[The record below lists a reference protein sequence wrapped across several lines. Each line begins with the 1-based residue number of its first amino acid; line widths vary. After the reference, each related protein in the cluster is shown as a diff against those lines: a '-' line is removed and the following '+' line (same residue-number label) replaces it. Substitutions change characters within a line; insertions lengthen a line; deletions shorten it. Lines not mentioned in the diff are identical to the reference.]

1 MNWNAFAD
9 TLSQH
14 LAKPLKILK
23 AESVA
28 GGDINQAYRLQTN
41 LGDIF
46 VKLNQAHFV
55 PMMQAEAR
63 SLEWI
68 LQTQTISCPKPLAV
82 GELEEYS
89 WLAMEYVPITS
100 RGSDAKK
107 GQALTRLH
115 QHIRQEHAPFG
126 WFEDNF
132 IGKTLQKN
140 AWHSNWP
147 SFYGS
152 QRLRPQ
158 IELAVLHGAPKRWL
172 ELGESLIE
180 RLPHFFAT
188 YEPQASLLHGD
199 LWGGNS
205 GFLTDGTPIIFD
217 PASYFGDRETDL
229 AMTELFG
236 GYSQD
241 FYAAYNEI
249 LPIHEDYQ
257 LRKPLYNLYHLLNH
271 FNLFGG
277 GYAHQAD
284 NIMHRLI
291 RQVC

>member
-1 MNWNAFAD
+1 MNWNTFAE
-9 TLSQH
+9 TFSQQ

-41 LGDIF
+41 HGAMF
-46 VKLNQAHFV
+46 VKLNQAHFL

-63 SLEWI
+63 SLQWI
-68 LQTQTISCPKPLAV
+68 LQTQTISTPTPLAV
-82 GELEEYS
+82 GECEDYS
-89 WLAMEYVPITS
+89 WLAMDYLPIRS
-100 RGSDAKK
+100 RGNDAAK
-107 GQALTRLH
+107 GQALAQLH
-115 QHIRQEHAPFG
+115 QQIRQEHAPFG

-140 AWHSNWP
+140 AWHSSWI

-158 IELAVLHGAPKRWL
+158 IELAILHGAPKQWL
-172 ELGESLIE
+172 ELGEQLIAL
-180 RLPHFFAT
+180 LPKFFKT

-199 LWGGNS
+199 LWAGNS
-205 GFLTDGTPIIFD
+205 GFLQDGTPVIFD

-229 AMTELFG
+229 AMSELFG
-236 GYSQD
+236 GYSQE

-249 LPIHEDYQ
+249 LPINDGYQ
-257 LRKPLYNLYHLLNH
+257 QRKSLYNLYHILNH

-277 GYAHQAD
+277 GYAAQAE
-284 NIMHRLI
+284 NMMRRLI
-291 RQVC
+291 HEVC